1 MHQRCNIDAHT
12 RPKKDP
18 DAIRAR
24 YRSEKQRK
32 LIKKQYSML
41 TSRKITKLM
50 DSRVNNTFGCYR
62 DT

>member
-1 MHQRCNIDAHT
+1 MDAQIGGCNIDAHT

-41 TSRKITKLM
+41 TQIQIINSTR
-50 DSRVNNTFGCYR
+50 
-62 DT
+62 